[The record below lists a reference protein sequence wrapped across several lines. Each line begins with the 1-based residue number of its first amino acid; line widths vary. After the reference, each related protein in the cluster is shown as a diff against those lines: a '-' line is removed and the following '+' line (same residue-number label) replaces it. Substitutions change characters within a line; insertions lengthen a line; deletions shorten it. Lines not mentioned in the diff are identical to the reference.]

1 MLSII
6 YKLYGYLF
14 AKNIFRKFNM
24 FLYQISLRGL
34 GVLNYQSEYLTG
46 EKAWLR
52 GYLKDKVKPI
62 VLDVGANVG
71 NYSKNVLDSN
81 GNCSLFAFEPHP
93 STYKKLT
100 LNINFAN
107 FKPFNVGVGNEN
119 GILELYDYDTK
130 DGSSHASL
138 YRDVIK
144 DLHKGNPI
152 SHSVNII
159 ALDKF
164 LISQN
169 IQAVDLLKI
178 DTEGNEFNVLLGCKE
193 FLNNRKIKAI
203 HFEFN
208 EMNIVSKVSF
218 KDFLDFLKE
227 YELYRILPGGKL
239 LKIKK
244 YSPINCEIYAFQNIV
259 AILKED
265 RY

>member
-1 MLSII
+1 MLGII

-14 AKNIFRKFNM
+14 ARNIFRKLNM
-24 FLYQISLRGL
+24 FLYHISLRGL
-34 GVLNYQSEYLTG
+34 GVLNYQGEYLTG
-46 EKAWLR
+46 EKGWLR

-71 NYSKNVLDSN
+71 NYSKNVLSSN
-81 GNCSLFAFEPHP
+81 ASCSIFAFEPHP
-93 STYKKLT
+93 VTFKKLV
-100 LNINFAN
+100 AN
-107 FKPFNVGVGNEN
+107 TTSSQFKAFNVGVGIEN
-119 GILELYDYDTK
+119 GTLSLYDYDTK
-130 DGSSHASL
+130 DGSAHASL
-138 YRDVIK
+138 YKDVIK
-144 DLHKGNPI
+144 DLHRGNPI
-152 SHSVNII
+152 SHSVDII
-159 ALDKF
+159 ALDQF

-218 KDFLDFLKE
+218 KDFWDYLKE

-244 YSPINCEIYAFQNIV
+244 YSPFNCEIYAFQNIV

>member
-1 MLSII
+1 MLGII

-14 AKNIFRKFNM
+14 ARNIFRKLNM
-24 FLYQISLRGL
+24 FLYHISLRGL
-34 GVLNYQSEYLTG
+34 GVLNYQGEYLTG
-46 EKAWLR
+46 EKGWLR

-71 NYSKNVLDSN
+71 NYSKNVLSSN
-81 GNCSLFAFEPHP
+81 ASCSIFAFEPHP
-93 STYKKLT
+93 VTFKKLV
-100 LNINFAN
+100 AN
-107 FKPFNVGVGNEN
+107 TTSSQFKAFNVGVGIEN
-119 GILELYDYDTK
+119 GTLSLYDYDTK
-130 DGSSHASL
+130 DGSAHASL
-138 YRDVIK
+138 YKDVIK
-144 DLHKGNPI
+144 DLHRGNPI
-152 SHSVNII
+152 SHSVDII
-159 ALDKF
+159 ALDQF

-178 DTEGNEFNVLLGCKE
+178 DTEGNELNVLLGCKE

-218 KDFLDFLKE
+218 KDFWDYLKE

-244 YSPINCEIYAFQNIV
+244 YSPFNCEIYAFQNIV

-265 RY
+265 CS